1 VSSAFFGWPQ
11 AALDFY
17 AGLEADNTKTYWT
30 AHRAVYDEDVL
41 APMQALLAELE
52 PEFGAGKVF
61 RPYRDVRFSAD
72 KSPYKI
78 EIGASLGDSGYIRL
92 AAGGLAIGAGCHMMS
107 PQQLASYR
115 TAVADDATG
124 DELEAAIEDLAAHD
138 IGISVQERLKT
149 LPRGFGPDAAHP
161 DLLRNKDIAAW
172 KSWPVEPWL
181 HTPEAAERVAEALRN
196 TRPLTDWLAAHVGAH
211 EAEGGRGRR

>member
-107 PQQLASYR
+107 PQQLAAYR
-115 TAVADDATG
+115 TAVADEAMG

-138 IGISVQERLKT
+138 IGVTVQERLKT

-181 HTPEAAERVAEALRN
+181 HTAEASERVADALRAS
-196 TRPLTDWLAAHVGAH
+196 RPLTDWLAAHVGGH
-211 EAEGGRGRR
+211 EAEGTRGRR

>member
-107 PQQLASYR
+107 PQQLTSYR
-115 TAVADDATG
+115 TAVADEATG

-161 DLLRNKDIAAW
+161 DLLRYKDIAAW

-181 HTPEAAERVAEALRN
+181 HTPEAAERVAEALRD